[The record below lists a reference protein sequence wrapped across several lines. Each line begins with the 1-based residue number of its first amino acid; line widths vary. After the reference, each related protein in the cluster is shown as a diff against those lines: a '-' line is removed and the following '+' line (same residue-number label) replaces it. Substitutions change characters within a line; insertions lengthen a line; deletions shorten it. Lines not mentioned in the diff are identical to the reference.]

1 MTRVLVVDLLA
12 RAKGERYATHDVVGA
27 GPRLVTG
34 LLESLRIKADLTTY
48 EKLTKNLSIIDEYD
62 IVMYSAMSS
71 DYVALKNLAKSVWS
85 RKTSVLQIVGGPI
98 GFEFDKILRKITGID
113 IVVVGEGEY
122 PLIELFSKHKEDILS
137 RNYDLLDEVKGI
149 AYKVKNRII
158 FTGFP
163 PYTSYDILNKI
174 MPFTKIDRVYEE
186 PQVYRFYVEVLRGC
200 SNFYRPLI
208 SIDDRRVCVKCMKC
222 YSNELYERL
231 TCPQG
236 IYPGCGFCSVPFQFG
251 PPRSRSITSIYT
263 EIKELIRHGAERIV
277 LSAPDFLDY
286 GRDLVVKPLPLTN
299 PCKPPY
305 PNYKAIK
312 NLLEKIH
319 EIPEVY
325 KGDVKIFI
333 ENIKACLVDE
343 EISKILGTYLRG
355 TTVHIGL
362 ETASKDYNRVVLGKP
377 IDIDQVLK
385 AVSLLR
391 KHGLRPYVY
400 LIYGLPFINENV
412 YRETINSIE
421 KLYNIGVEKIT
432 LYKFAPLPFTAFENL
447 RPNLSHK
454 ELIRELKKTVDYY
467 NLLAKEKYFLNRKVI
482 AYIVFSRNRLYAY
495 PVDHGPVIFLREKN
509 KKLHGCK
516 AEVLII
522 SVKPRYVIGEIV
534 RIIRCYA

>member
-1 MTRVLVVDLLA
+1 MTKALVVDLLA
-12 RAKGERYATHDVVGA
+12 RAKGKRYATHDVVGA

-34 LLESLRIKADLTTY
+34 LLESLGIKTDLITY
-48 EKLTKNLSIIDEYD
+48 EKLSKNLSIVDEYD
-62 IVMYSAMSS
+62 IIMYSAMSS
-71 DYVALKNLAKSVWS
+71 DYIALKNLAKLVWS
-85 RKTSVLQIVGGPI
+85 RKTGSLQIVGGPI
-98 GFEFDKILRKITGID
+98 GFEFDKILRKIIGID

-122 PLIELFSKHKEDILS
+122 PLIELFSKHRDDVLS
-137 RNYDLLDEVKGI
+137 RNYDLLDKVKGI
-149 AYKVKNRII
+149 AYKVKNKIV

-174 MPFTKIDRVYEE
+174 KPFTKIDKVYEE

-208 SIDDRRVCVKCMKC
+208 SIDDRRICIKCMKC
-222 YSNELYERL
+222 YSSRLYERL
-231 TCPQG
+231 TCPRG

-251 PPRSRSITSIYT
+251 PPRSRSIASIYT
-263 EIKELIRHGAERIV
+263 EIKELIKHGAERIV

-286 GRDLVVKPLPLTN
+286 GRDLIVNPLPLTN
-299 PCKPPY
+299 PCKPPN

-343 EISKILGTYLRG
+343 EVSKILGTYLRG
-355 TTVHIGL
+355 STIHIGL
-362 ETASKDYNRVVLGKP
+362 ETASKTYNRIVLGKP

-385 AVSLLR
+385 TVALLR
-391 KHGLRPYVY
+391 KQGLRPYVY

-412 YRETINSIE
+412 YRETIDSIE
-421 KLYNIGVEKIT
+421 KLYNAGVEKIT
-432 LYKFAPLPFTAFENL
+432 LYKFTPLPFTAFENL
-447 RPNLSHK
+447 HPDLSHK

-467 NLLAKEKYFLNRKVI
+467 NLLAKKKYFLHKKVI
-482 AYIVFSRNRLYAY
+482 AYIVFSRNRLYGY
-495 PVDHGPVIFLREKN
+495 PVNHGPVVFLKEKN

-516 AEVLII
+516 AEVLITN
-522 SVKPRYVIGEIV
+522 VKPRYVIGEIV
-534 RIIRCYA
+534 RIIRCYT